1 MHINQLSQELNAYQ
15 SCTPN
20 KNTYLL
26 SGAAEYLHLGSI
38 TGRPQVSLRCP
49 ASVDKDMLRQCDAQ
63 KTALHAKK
71 KAISSISLFCNYNK

>member
-1 MHINQLSQELNAYQ
+1 MHINQIRQKLNAYQ

-26 SGAAEYLHLGSI
+26 YGAAEYLHLGSI
-38 TGRPQVSLRCP
+38 TGRPQVSLRCL

-63 KTALHAKK
+63 KTALRAEK
-71 KAISSISLFCNYNK
+71 KAISYIS

>member
-63 KTALHAKK
+63 KTALHAEK
-71 KAISSISLFCNYNK
+71 KAISSIS

>member
-26 SGAAEYLHLGSI
+26 SGVAEYLHLGSI

-63 KTALHAKK
+63 KHECSVKK
-71 KAISSISLFCNYNK
+71 MTILNKK